1 MISLDLMRS
10 SEVRKVG
17 DRLNVQ
23 VANDLKYIFW
33 FCSKVREALGL
44 DKCPNK
50 FLGSAAAP
58 ISVDTLL
65 YFQSLDIMISEFFG
79 STETS
84 GPQTCCGEGKP
95 TNNFYSY
102 YYSKEAKS
110 LGTFVLPAS

>member
-1 MISLDLMRS
+1 MIN
-10 SEVRKVG
+10 
-17 DRLNVQ
+17 LNVQ
-23 VANDLKYIFW
+23 VAEDLKYTFS

-95 TNNFYSY
+95 TNNFYS
-102 YYSKEAKS
+102 KE
-110 LGTFVLPAS
+110 LTTLYE